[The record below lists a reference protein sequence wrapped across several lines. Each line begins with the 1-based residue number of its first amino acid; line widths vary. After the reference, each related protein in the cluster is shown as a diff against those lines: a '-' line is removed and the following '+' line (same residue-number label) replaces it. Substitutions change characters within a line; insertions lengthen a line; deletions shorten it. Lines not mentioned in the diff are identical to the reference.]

1 MKRRV
6 LSLMIPALLVAAGSA
21 NAAEIYN
28 KDGNKLDLFGK
39 VDGLHYFS
47 DNDGSDGDQ
56 SYVRFGFKGETEI
69 SNELTGYGQWE
80 YQAALNNA
88 ESEGTADSFTRV
100 GFAGV
105 KFGDAGSFDYGRNYG
120 VAYDIGAW
128 TDVLPEFGGDTYGA
142 DNFMYQRGNG
152 MATYRNNNFFG
163 LVDGWNFAVQY
174 QGKNGNST
182 ESPNGRDVLGQN
194 GDGWGL
200 STTYDL
206 GSGFGIGAAAFQ
218 SDRTN
223 DQNSAT
229 SGILGSGDKAEV
241 YTGGLK
247 YDANNVYLAAMY
259 SRSYNATRFGDS
271 TNDSSAY
278 GYADKADNWEL
289 VAQYQFDFGLRPS
302 LAYVT
307 SRGTDVQNWGKQNLK
322 NISTLARPTTSTK
335 TCPPMLITRSTCWT
349 TTLSPTQP
357 VSIPTTWWHWVW
369 FTSSELYGSAV
380 TAALLRHL
388 SG

>member
-6 LSLMIPALLVAAGSA
+6 LSLVIPALLIAAGSA

-47 DNDGSDGDQ
+47 DNDSSDGDQ

-69 SNELTGYGQWE
+69 SDQLTGYGQWE

-88 ESEGTADSFTRV
+88 ESQGTADSFTRV

-174 QGKNGNST
+174 QGKNGNSS
-182 ESPNGRDVLGQN
+182 ESPNGRDILGQN

-206 GSGFGIGAAAFQ
+206 GQGFGIGAAAFQ

-229 SGILGSGDKAEV
+229 SGILGRGDKAEV

-259 SRSYNATRFGDS
+259 SRAYNATRFGDS
-271 TNDSSAY
+271 SDASSAY

-322 NISTLARPTTSTK
+322 KYIDVGATYYFNKNMSTYVDYQINLLDDNA
-335 TCPPMLITRSTCWT
+335 
-349 TTLSPTQP
+349 
-357 VSIPTTWWHWVW
+357 
-369 FTSSELYGSAV
+369 FTN
-380 TAALLRHL
+380 AAGINTDDVVALGLVYQF
-388 SG
+388 